1 VSADCIPRDAA
12 VPPVLPA
19 ESGGRVAAIFDLDG
33 TLLPEPSLERRFF
46 SQLRRNGAIPLV
58 NYLRWSMRTLRLLPH
73 GLLAVQRAN
82 KRYLTNVSSASIFRY
97 LESISFFEEGVSR
110 IAWHARQRHEIVLM
124 SGTLEP
130 LARLAATVLECELE
144 ARGVRI
150 QPWICA
156 TRIAEKHGRWTGQ
169 LIGEAISGPAKART
183 LENLARHA
191 RLDLS
196 ECHAYADSL
205 LDRHLLCTV
214 GHAHA
219 VNPGKNLAALANE
232 KNWPIWH
239 WHLEKSI
246 ALPKKIRFASE
257 IHQTEG
263 PA

>member
-1 VSADCIPRDAA
+1 MSADCIPRDAA
-12 VPPVLPA
+12 IPLALPA

-33 TLLPEPSLERRFF
+33 TLVPEPSLERRFF
-46 SQLRRNGAIPLV
+46 SQLRRNGAIPFV
-58 NYLRWSMRTLRLLPH
+58 NYLRWSMHTVRLLPH
-73 GLLAVQRAN
+73 GLLAVQHAN
-82 KRYLTNVSSASIFRY
+82 KHYLTNVSTARIFRH

-110 IAWHARQRHEIVLM
+110 IAWHARQGHEIVLM

-130 LARLAATVLECELE
+130 LARLAAVALECELE
-144 ARGVRI
+144 ARGIRI
-150 QPWICA
+150 QLWICA
-156 TRIAEKHGRWTGQ
+156 TQLAERHGRWTGQ
-169 LIGEAISGPAKART
+169 LVGEAISGPAKARA
-183 LENLARHA
+183 LQNLARHA
-191 RLDLS
+191 RLDLR
-196 ECHAYADSL
+196 ECHAYANSL
-205 LDRHLLCTV
+205 SDHHLLSAV

-246 ALPKKIRFASE
+246 APLENIRFATE